1 MRLAKKHGIF
11 ALVFLIIL
19 LPLLVACGG
28 GDGGNDP
35 VDETPT
41 ESDEKATSDL
51 QEDVKIVIGNITDIT
66 GVSANALSVIDMAL
80 EDMVEYFNE
89 ENLIPGVE
97 LKVET
102 YDGQWDP
109 ARYIP
114 GYEWLRN
121 RGADL
126 IWTPAPPALETLKP
140 RANEDEF
147 VIFGA
152 TANWKQEELNQGG
165 YVFSLGITPEYE
177 AYTLLNWIAENDP
190 NFPQDRPAKIG
201 GASWLD
207 GYSNIWYTAAE
218 NYADAHPDQ
227 FEWVEGYEN
236 NFLFIWDV
244 EAEGLKNCDYVFLPT
259 PMNKFVETYTD
270 AGHTAAF
277 VGSDVQAAFLGM
289 IDQTEQWDEID
300 GMFFTR
306 SSRWYNEE
314 SVIADLT
321 NKVLNEKHPGDAEEI
336 RRTGSGYISSQQIYF
351 MLDIIRQAVE
361 AVGPDNF
368 DSQALYNAAT
378 SFSYTL
384 DGVENFSSF
393 DETKRYAQNYYGI
406 YEARAD
412 GENLFRA
419 DPVWREQIFVP

>member
-11 ALVFLIIL
+11 ALAFLTML

-28 GDGGNDP
+28 GDDGNDP

-41 ESDEKATSDL
+41 ESDEKTTSDL

-109 ARYIP
+109 SRYIP

-152 TANWKQEELNQGG
+152 TANWKQ
-165 YVFSLGITPEYE
+165 
-177 AYTLLNWIAENDP
+177 
-190 NFPQDRPAKIG
+190 
-201 GASWLD
+201 
-207 GYSNIWYTAAE
+207 
-218 NYADAHPDQ
+218 
-227 FEWVEGYEN
+227 
-236 NFLFIWDV
+236 
-244 EAEGLKNCDYVFLPT
+244 
-259 PMNKFVETYTD
+259 
-270 AGHTAAF
+270 
-277 VGSDVQAAFLGM
+277 
-289 IDQTEQWDEID
+289 
-300 GMFFTR
+300 
-306 SSRWYNEE
+306 
-314 SVIADLT
+314 
-321 NKVLNEKHPGDAEEI
+321 
-336 RRTGSGYISSQQIYF
+336 
-351 MLDIIRQAVE
+351 
-361 AVGPDNF
+361 
-368 DSQALYNAAT
+368 
-378 SFSYTL
+378 
-384 DGVENFSSF
+384 
-393 DETKRYAQNYYGI
+393 
-406 YEARAD
+406 
-412 GENLFRA
+412 
-419 DPVWREQIFVP
+419 

>member
-1 MRLAKKHGIF
+1 
-11 ALVFLIIL
+11 
-19 LPLLVACGG
+19 
-28 GDGGNDP
+28 
-35 VDETPT
+35 
-41 ESDEKATSDL
+41 
-51 QEDVKIVIGNITDIT
+51 
-66 GVSANALSVIDMAL
+66 MAL
-80 EDMVEYFNE
+80 EDMVEYYNE

-109 ARYIP
+109 SRYIP
-114 GYEWLRN
+114 GYEWLQN
-121 RGADL
+121 RSADL

-177 AYTLLNWIAENDP
+177 AYTLMKWIAENDP
-190 NFPQDRPAKIG
+190 DFPQGRPAKIG

-207 GYSNIWYTAAE
+207 GYSNIWYDAAE
-218 NYADAHPDQ
+218 NYADTHPDQ
-227 FEWVEGYEN
+227 FEWEAGYEN

-244 EAEGLKNCDYVFLPT
+244 EVEGLKDCDYVFLPT
-259 PMNKFVETYTD
+259 PMHKFIETYTN
-270 AGHTAAF
+270 AGHTATF

-289 IDQTEQWDEID
+289 IDQMEQWDEMD
-300 GMFFTR
+300 GMLFTR

-314 SVIADLT
+314 GPIIDLT
-321 NKVLNEKHPGDAEEI
+321 NKVLNEKHPDIADET
-336 RRTGSGYISSQQIYF
+336 RRTGSGYISAQQIVF
-351 MLDIIRQAVE
+351 MLEIIKQAVE
-361 AVGPDNF
+361 AVGPENF
-368 DSQALYNAAT
+368 NSQSLYDATT

-384 DGVENFSSF
+384 DGVDNFASF

-406 YEARAD
+406 YEARVE
-412 GENLFRA
+412 GENLFRS
-419 DPVWREQIFVP
+419 DPEWLEQVFTP